1 MPLHH
6 TDQLCM
12 FFAEMFLKLRLRH
25 FRHRYPAVVLRDY
38 NPTGASADLQMAHL
52 AGQLARHEAYASF
65 VKGGA

>member
-6 TDQLCM
+6 TDQLCS
-12 FFAEMFLKLRLRH
+12 FFVEMFLKLRLRH

-38 NPTGASADLQMAHL
+38 NLTGASADLQMAHL